1 MKKLLSLLLIAGSLL
16 LVSCSSDSPKTVVE
30 KFTKAMSEG
39 DYATAKKY
47 ADKQTVEL
55 LGALEAMAK
64 ISPEEVAKTTKE
76 TKELYKSFEV
86 TKVEENGDT
95 AKVYTKTAQG
105 EGETY
110 DLKKED
116 GKWRVS
122 MKKEGM

>member
-55 LGALEAMAK
+55 LGA
-64 ISPEEVAKTTKE
+64 P
-76 TKELYKSFEV
+76 
-86 TKVEENGDT
+86 